1 MKEKSLI
8 GLKLIS
14 FFQFFG
20 VIALLRWFNVEQT
33 PAFNVYLGVPFLPE
47 LLVKVL
53 CLIIGGL
60 IAYGYLMQAKW
71 GFWSM
76 LIYSFLLGII
86 SLQEQTQLLL
96 GNAVYWFVVWGY
108 TLIHFKDFDVTFY
121 LNKKKR

>member
-1 MKEKSLI
+1 M
-8 GLKLIS
+8 
-14 FFQFFG
+14 
-20 VIALLRWFNVEQT
+20 LRWFNVEQT

-76 LIYSFLLGII
+76 LFYSFLLGII
-86 SLQEQTQLLL
+86 SLQEQTQPLL
-96 GNAVYWFVVWGY
+96 GNAVY
-108 TLIHFKDFDVTFY
+108 
-121 LNKKKR
+121 